1 MGVDN
6 IGNVSNDKVACGNCS
21 KCAKCSQ
28 KSKLSICS
36 LAFAV
41 GLTNGIGMMVLAYM
55 GMMHWIGDGMI
66 VLISSMYHGYA
77 PTVVGGLF
85 GLGWG
90 FLDGF
95 LFGMLV
101 AIFYNCCLCCC
112 CCCCKK
118 SKSQM

>member
-1 MGVDN
+1 MGNDN
-6 IGNVSNDKVACGNCS
+6 KNCDKCGNTGCD
-21 KCAKCSQ
+21 KCGKKFARI
-28 KSKLSICS
+28 SICS

-55 GMMHWIGDGMI
+55 GMMGWVGDGMI
-66 VLISSMYHGYA
+66 TLMSSLYHGYA

-95 LFGMLV
+95 IFGLLV
-101 AIFYNCCLCCC
+101 AFFYNCCLCCC
-112 CCCCKK
+112 RCCCCCKR
-118 SKSQM
+118 SDPPVVR